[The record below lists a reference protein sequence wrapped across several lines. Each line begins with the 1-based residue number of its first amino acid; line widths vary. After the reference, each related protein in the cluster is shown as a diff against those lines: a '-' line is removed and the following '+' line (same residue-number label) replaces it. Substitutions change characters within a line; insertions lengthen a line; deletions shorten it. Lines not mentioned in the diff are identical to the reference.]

1 MIHVQVDGGQIEE
14 CQFSTN
20 LTKYSIIGWIYYVF
34 LRIFISNIWSYIELP
49 SLHSLLISFI
59 SLFYILLLYI
69 YIYLSYTLVH
79 KYIKFSNFYNIL
91 FYLRIIRKLKNLI
104 IRILWTT
111 RQTCLKIIKT
121 IVGISRSIEIITTEY
136 IDGYIDEKRI

>member
-14 CQFSTN
+14 CQFSTS

-104 IRILWTT
+104 IRILWRT
-111 RQTCLKIIKT
+111 RQTRLKIIKT